1 MQGSTAS
8 TDQGDLAGESRM
20 LLIRGPEMNCKAN
33 QRDRSH
39 GVVEWAKFQCHTIK
53 VDRLVDATSSSLFKN
68 GDERFC
74 V

>member
-1 MQGSTAS
+1 
-8 TDQGDLAGESRM
+8 
-20 LLIRGPEMNCKAN
+20 MNCKAN

-39 GVVEWAKFQCHTIK
+39 GVVEWAKFQCYTIK

-74 V
+74 A